1 MSNVI
6 EKVDADALDATH
18 AVAAGASRL
27 PLAAGVIE
35 ARGIS
40 PVLRRAVIPYL
51 SRQVQGVGRA
61 GVAGA
66 ALLVFAGAF
75 FVGANSPL
83 KTEIADLRTTLDA
96 SRQVRANPSA
106 EPVSTAQGDM
116 QSFVKHLPPRAE
128 LPSLTGKIV
137 AQAAAAGIS
146 LERGTYD
153 FTVTHSGNIVRARMS
168 FPVHGRYPDIRHFI
182 DGTLAENPGV
192 AVDGLRFERK
202 DVSAAEI
209 DADIRFAVYLRAAP

>member
-6 EKVDADALDATH
+6 EKEEVTALDTTH
-18 AVAAGASRL
+18 AIAAGGSRL
-27 PLAAGVIE
+27 PLAAAAAPRGV
-35 ARGIS
+35 S

-51 SRQVQGVGRA
+51 SRQVQSVGRA

-75 FVGANSPL
+75 FLGANSAL
-83 KTEIADLRTTLDA
+83 KTEIADLQTTLDA
-96 SRQVRANPSA
+96 GRQVRANPSA
-106 EPVSTAQGDM
+106 DPVSATQDDL

-128 LPSLTGKIV
+128 LPALTGKII
-137 AQAAAAGIS
+137 AQATAAGIS

-153 FTVTHSGNIVRARMS
+153 FTITHSGNIVRARMS
-168 FPVHGRYPDIRHFI
+168 FPVHGRYPDIRRFI

-202 DVSAAEI
+202 EVSAAEI